1 MVALM
6 RIVELSEGTV
16 LIDGQN
22 TREIGLAK
30 LRQNL
35 AVIPQD
41 PVLFSGTVRSN
52 LDPFN
57 NYDDEQLYNVLDNV
71 GLYKGSGLGTS
82 AHSFSSKTLARVESL
97 DDIVSEGGSNFSI
110 GQRQLIGTSPPQ
122 LPHFGICNNSFVL

>member
-57 NYDDEQLYNVLDNV
+57 NYDDEQLYNVLENV
-71 GLYKGSGLGTS
+71 GLYKGIGSS
-82 AHSFSSKTLARVESL
+82 SHSFSNTTLARVESL
-97 DDIVSEGGSNFSI
+97 EEIVSEGGSNFST
-110 GQRQLIGTSPPQ
+110 GQRQLIGTSSLQ
-122 LPHFGICNNSFVL
+122 LPHVSICNDSFLL